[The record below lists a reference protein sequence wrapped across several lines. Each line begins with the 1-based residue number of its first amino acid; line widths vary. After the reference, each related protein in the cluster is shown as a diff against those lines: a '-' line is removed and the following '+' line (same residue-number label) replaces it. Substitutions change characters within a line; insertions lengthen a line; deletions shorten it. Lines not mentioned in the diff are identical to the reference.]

1 MKKQILNQ
9 LKKLIDEPE
18 GKRYLV
24 AASGGLDSTV
34 LIYLC
39 HELKLNFG
47 ICHVNF
53 MLRKDESDQDQQFL
67 ENLAENIQT
76 PIYVLEESAK
86 DYANQN
92 QLSIQEAARQIRYNW
107 FEKCLREYN
116 YDYVMTA
123 HHADDNLETY
133 LINSLRGTGIKGL
146 KGIPSLRNNIIRP
159 LLHLTRQNILDYAKN
174 NSISWCEDNSN
185 ASDKYLRN
193 VIRHHLTPFFKNRQD
208 NLFARF
214 NTTLNNINRQESL
227 LEDYLNLIFKQ
238 VIEDKGD
245 SYHIKIDVLKQ
256 FPNHEKILIE
266 LLKDFEFT
274 DWDSVI
280 NLLDAQ
286 VGKYVSSSTHKLV
299 KERGFLELYLL
310 DNYSFESKT
319 ISIKNLPKTIKFKEG
334 KLDFEKTSKFT
345 ESKKN
350 IAFLSKDLLKSD
362 LYLRTYKIGDYFCP
376 LGMKGRRKLSDFLKD
391 EKLTTLEKSKVW
403 VLVHNEDII
412 WVLNHRIDERYK
424 ITENTQECLK
434 ITFTPNI

>member
-1 MKKQILNQ
+1 
-9 LKKLIDEPE
+9 
-18 GKRYLV
+18 
-24 AASGGLDSTV
+24 
-34 LIYLC
+34 
-39 HELKLNFG
+39 
-47 ICHVNF
+47 
-53 MLRKDESDQDQQFL
+53 
-67 ENLAENIQT
+67 
-76 PIYVLEESAK
+76 
-86 DYANQN
+86 
-92 QLSIQEAARQIRYNW
+92 
-107 FEKCLREYN
+107 
-116 YDYVMTA
+116 
-123 HHADDNLETY
+123 
-133 LINSLRGTGIKGL
+133 
-146 KGIPSLRNNIIRP
+146 
-159 LLHLTRQNILDYAKN
+159 
-174 NSISWCEDNSN
+174 
-185 ASDKYLRN
+185 
-193 VIRHHLTPFFKNRQD
+193 
-208 NLFARF
+208 
-214 NTTLNNINRQESL
+214 
-227 LEDYLNLIFKQ
+227 LNLIFKQ

-412 WVLNHRIDERYK
+412 WVVNHRIDERYK